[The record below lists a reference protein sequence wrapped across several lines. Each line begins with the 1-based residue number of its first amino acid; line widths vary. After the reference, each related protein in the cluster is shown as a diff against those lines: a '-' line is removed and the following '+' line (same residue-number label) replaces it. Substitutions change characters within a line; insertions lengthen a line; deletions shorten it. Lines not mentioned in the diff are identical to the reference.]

1 MTKKKYENLI
11 KTLQYQNYPTG
22 PIRQGL
28 DLTSEY
34 LGIDVCIK
42 YGCAWMAGRLGKE
55 PYSQPHVHDF
65 DQVMLFLG
73 TDMNDMSDLWG
84 EVEFCIGEEL
94 EKHIITCSTAIA
106 IPKGMPHFPATINRM
121 DKRIIVAEISI
132 AKEYSEK
139 PFVTNNKPSEPVG
152 MRPKYMKN
160 IQPILF
166 RRKGAW
172 VYGPTNP
179 DDGGGTI
186 SFIMTKD
193 AGFDFVA
200 LYESMKKAP
209 YRIGPN
215 PDKPHAHPTTQCM
228 MFLGT
233 DPTDL
238 SKLNA
243 EFEICIGKE
252 EEKYTFTSPTAVV
265 CPPFIPHWPGGT
277 LAQTKPILFF
287 DVHPF
292 GNDH

>member
-1 MTKKKYENLI
+1 MVKKYENLI
-11 KTLQYQNYPTG
+11 KTLAFQNYEKG
-22 PIRQGL
+22 PIRQGM
-28 DLTSEY
+28 DLTSQY
-34 LGIDVCIK
+34 LGVDVCIK
-42 YGCAWMAGRLGKE
+42 YGACWMAGRLGKE
-55 PYSQPHVHDF
+55 PYQPHVHDF

-73 TDMNDMSDLWG
+73 SDMNDMSDLWG
-84 EVEFCIGEEL
+84 EVEFCIGEEM
-94 EKHIITCSTAIA
+94 ETHMITCSTAIA
-106 IPKGMPHFPATINRM
+106 IPKGMPHMPATINRM

-139 PFVTNNKPSEPVG
+139 PFVTDKKPSEPVS
-152 MRPKYMKN
+152 MRSKYMKN
-160 IQPILF
+160 IAPILF

-172 VYGPTNP
+172 VYGPTNH

-186 SFIMTKD
+186 SFIVTKD
-193 AGFDFVA
+193 AGFDFVC

-209 YRIGPN
+209 YRIGPE
-215 PDKPHAHPTTQCM
+215 PEKPHAHPTTQVM

-233 DPTDL
+233 DPNDL

-243 EFEICIGKE
+243 EFEICMGKE
-252 EEKYTFTSPTAVV
+252 QEKYTFTSPTAVV

-277 LAQTKPILFF
+277 LKQTAPILFV

>member
-1 MTKKKYENLI
+1 MAKRKYEHLV
-11 KTLQYQNYPTG
+11 KTLQYQNYEKG

-28 DLTSEY
+28 DLTSAY
-34 LGIDVCIK
+34 LGIDACIK
-42 YGCAWMAGRLGKE
+42 YGACWFAGRLGHE
-55 PYSQPHVHDF
+55 PYQPHVHDF

-84 EVEFCIGEEL
+84 EVEFCIGEEM
-94 EKHIITCSTAIA
+94 ETHMITCSTAIA
-106 IPKGMPHFPATINRM
+106 IPRGMPHMPATINRM

-132 AKEYSEK
+132 TKEYSEK
-139 PFVTNNKPSEPVG
+139 PFVTDKKPSEPVG
-152 MRPKYMKN
+152 MRPRYMKN
-160 IQPILF
+160 VMPILF

-172 VYGPTNP
+172 VYGPTNH

-186 SFIMTKD
+186 SFIVTKD
-193 AGFDFVA
+193 AGFDFVC

-233 DPTDL
+233 DPADL
-238 SKLNA
+238 STLNA
-243 EFEICIGKE
+243 EFEICMGKE
-252 EEKYTFTSPTAVV
+252 EEKYTFTSPTAVI

-277 LAQTKPILFF
+277 IKQTQPIIFL